1 MLRFRSSLIGTK
13 YVWWTLSALAIVV
26 IAVTLVG
33 TLKSRRDSFNLLV
46 QQGTAFTE
54 ALALACQNT
63 VVAES
68 YYDWLTADHYGD
80 LVDDL
85 IGNDARGLTV
95 NDITEFV
102 RRRGLLGVY
111 VYDSTGQLSLS
122 DVAQGPVIRPPVAVE
137 VAVRKLVS
145 DFASRSATVFIDDT
159 ATSHKIHYFIEV
171 TNQLDR
177 VIVLAADASL
187 YDDARARTGIGV
199 LAQSM
204 AEEPG
209 IEYIVY
215 QSREGIIVSSR
226 RNGTFEAI
234 ESDAFLLAGLESD
247 TITTRRSVFQ
257 DREVL
262 ELVRPFAT
270 KKYPF
275 GLLRVGVSLEGYF
288 TVSQGF
294 DRVMAILAVTLFGL
308 LMIGM
313 LYLSSHRER
322 ADLRRDITEIRS
334 ITDQIFAEISTGV
347 VVIGSDG
354 RVRLANRA
362 MEKMIAIS
370 LQERWISD
378 ITAELPAGIV
388 DLMGNHCDIEEREIR
403 VETGGAVRVLL
414 VGRSV
419 LSSGDTSNAG
429 VVLVATDITQLK
441 EYESTVA
448 RKERLSEM
456 GHLAAGVAH
465 DIRNPLNAISI
476 ATQRLESEIV
486 PVDHREDFI
495 EFTGQIRSETR
506 RLNDIIT
513 RFLSLARAG
522 TGTISSADLR
532 DCLIEFEKL
541 VTAEASRLGINLA
554 VSSSTGLRAGIEPA
568 KVREIL
574 LNLYNNAKEAIVSSN
589 NSARNISISAS
600 RHDEKIRIT
609 VADSGPGIPLE
620 HRARVFA
627 PYFTTKES
635 GTGIGLAA
643 VHQIVE
649 GHGGRVLIEDS
660 EFGGAAIVV
669 EFPDQHN

>member
-1 MLRFRSSLIGTK
+1 MSRFRASVVGTK
-13 YVWWTLSALAIVV
+13 YVWWTLTALAVVV

-33 TLKSRRDSFNLLV
+33 TLKSRRDSYNLLV

-63 VVAES
+63 VVSES
-68 YYDWLTADHYGD
+68 YYDRLTADHYGD

-85 IGNDARGLTV
+85 VGDDARRLTV
-95 NDITEFV
+95 HDITEFV
-102 RRRGLLGVY
+102 RRRGLFGAY
-111 VYDSTGQLSLS
+111 IYDSTGQLSQS

-137 VAVRKLVS
+137 TAVRKLVS
-145 DFASRSATVFIDDT
+145 DFASRSTTVFIDDT
-159 ATSHKIHYFIEV
+159 ATTLKIHYFIEV

-234 ESDAFLLAGLESD
+234 ESDTFLLTALESD
-247 TITTRRSVFQ
+247 TIMTRRTAFQ

-275 GLLRVGVSLEGYF
+275 GLLRVGVSLEGYV
-288 TVSQGF
+288 TVSRGF
-294 DRVMAILAVTLFGL
+294 DRVMVILAVALFGL
-308 LMIGM
+308 LAIGM

-334 ITDQIFAEISTGV
+334 VTDQIFAEISTGV
-347 VVIGSDG
+347 AVIGSDG

-370 LQERWISD
+370 LQERWIID
-378 ITAELPAGIV
+378 IAAELPAGLA
-388 DLMGNHCDIEEREIR
+388 DLMGTHSDIEEREIK
-403 VETGGAVRVLL
+403 VSVGGADRILL

-419 LSSGDTSNAG
+419 LSPRDTANAG

-441 EYESTVA
+441 EYEATVA
-448 RKERLSEM
+448 RRERLSEM
-456 GHLAAGVAH
+456 GHLAAAVAH
-465 DIRNPLNAISI
+465 EIRNPLNAISI
-476 ATQRLESEIV
+476 AAQRLESEIV
-486 PVDHREDFI
+486 PVDHCEDFI
-495 EFTGQIRSETR
+495 GFTGQIRSETR
-506 RLNDIIT
+506 RLNEIIT
-513 RFLSLARAG
+513 RFLSLARVGAG
-522 TGTISSADLR
+522 TPSSADLPN
-532 DCLIEFEKL
+532 CFAEFEKL
-541 VTAEASRLGINLA
+541 VTAEAIRLGIKLT
-554 VSSSTGLRAGIEPA
+554 VSSPAGLCVGVDAA
-568 KVREIL
+568 KIREVL
-574 LNLYNNAKEAIVSSN
+574 LNLYNNAKEAVE
-589 NSARNISISAS
+589 SANGPVREISVSAS
-600 RHDEKIRIT
+600 RRDEKIRIM

-620 HRARVFA
+620 HRSRVFA

-649 GHGGRVLIEDS
+649 GQGGQVSIEDS
-660 EFGGAAIVV
+660 ELGGAAIVV
-669 EFPDQHN
+669 EFPDQPN